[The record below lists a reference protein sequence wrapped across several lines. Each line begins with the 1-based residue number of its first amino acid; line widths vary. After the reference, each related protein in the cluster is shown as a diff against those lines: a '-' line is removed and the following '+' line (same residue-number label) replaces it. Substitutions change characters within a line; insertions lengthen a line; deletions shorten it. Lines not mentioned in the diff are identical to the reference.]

1 MLHDLRW
8 GALGFLVVLT
18 CAIVAVRPARALRSP
33 SRIGPRANPTSS
45 WWLERLPAGA
55 FPRPARRPPSSAD
68 VVVIGA
74 GMTGCAIAYHL
85 RELRP
90 ELECV
95 VLDARGVAGGATGRN
110 GGHLW
115 ANPKEAFERSTV
127 KDLLRFIDE
136 HDVECDLTR
145 AGAAALERSAP
156 NTAPDAPPGAADTSA
171 ADPVADPEAAFSALE
186 WDESDNTN
194 WTAAECATHL
204 GSRAFFS
211 GATVYADASQFFP
224 AKVTAALLRAS
235 RAALCAPVR
244 VLSIDDARA
253 RTRARTRGREIE
265 LAVETADGAAPT
277 TLRCRHVVVATNGW
291 APELLPELAP
301 WLRPTRNQVLMTS
314 PIARPG
320 PAWSGVGGV
329 SVDEGAHELYAIAR
343 ADGRVCVGGAR
354 VLEPDAA
361 IGSTDDAS
369 LSEEVG
375 AHLRAFLR
383 DAFPRSFG
391 SESEPGSWRVEA
403 EWTGV
408 LGFTSDGRPIVGEL
422 PGRGPGVLVA
432 AGFCGHGMPQCYGV
446 ARSIAHMIAGEH
458 ERVDP
463 FVRERM
469 DPARFV
475 SRPRPAPV

>member
-1 MLHDLRW
+1 MLRLVDLRW
-8 GALGFLVVLT
+8 GTLGCLFVLT
-18 CAIVAVRPARALRSP
+18 CALVAVRPTRALRSP
-33 SRIGPRANPTSS
+33 PRIGPRANPTSS

-55 FPRPARRPPSSAD
+55 APRPAPRPPSSAD

-74 GMTGCAIAYHL
+74 GMTGCAIAFHL

-115 ANPKEAFERSTV
+115 ANPTEAFERRTV

-145 AGAAALERSAP
+145 AGAAALERA
-156 NTAPDAPPGAADTSA
+156 APDDAAPDDAGATDSA
-171 ADPVADPEAAFSALE
+171 VDPEAAFSALE
-186 WDESDNTN
+186 WDESRNTN
-194 WTAAECATHL
+194 WTAAECAEHL
-204 GSRAFFS
+204 GSRAFFR
-211 GATVYADASQFFP
+211 GATVFADALQFFP

-235 RAALCAPVR
+235 CAALCAPARVVR
-244 VLSIDDARA
+244 IADAAARA
-253 RTRARTRGREIE
+253 SRTPRGREIE

-277 TLRCRHVVVATNGW
+277 TLRCRHVVVATNAW

-314 PIARPG
+314 PIANRPG

-329 SVDEGAHELYAIAR
+329 SVDEGARELYAIAR

-354 VLEPDAA
+354 SLEPGAA

-369 LSEEVG
+369 LSDEVG

-391 SESEPGSWRVEA
+391 AESAPGSWRVEA

-422 PGRGPGVLVA
+422 PGRPGVLVA

-463 FVRERM
+463 HVRERM

-475 SRPRPAPV
+475 SRTPPAPG